1 MTVTVESSAD
11 PVVGVLLR
19 GLGPDDLVV
28 VGAARHDGVSAIVLG
43 STTRRVVRDSPC
55 PVVVVRGAASRGR
68 PDRIVVGVDGS
79 LASERAVRWAGKEAD
94 RHHVDLVI
102 VHGWTYAYAPDDAR
116 SVQARQLTEID
127 AACTLDRAVEAARAR
142 CGIEVTG
149 RLVENSGVSALLET
163 IRDGDLLVLGS
174 RGRGALRSRLFG
186 STVNSVLDTCTVPVV
201 VVRAGDDGDTQP
213 RQLLAS
219 TTAPKTSTV

>member
-1 MTVTVESSAD
+1 M
-11 PVVGVLLR
+11 
-19 GLGPDDLVV
+19 
-28 VGAARHDGVSAIVLG
+28 
-43 STTRRVVRDSPC
+43 
-55 PVVVVRGAASRGR
+55 
-68 PDRIVVGVDGS
+68 
-79 LASERAVRWAGKEAD
+79 RWAGDEAD
-94 RHHVDLVI
+94 RHHVGLVI

-201 VVRAGDDGDTQP
+201 VVRAGDDADTQP
-213 RQLLAS
+213 ES
-219 TTAPKTSTV
+219 TARVDHSSEDVDGSSDLEPVR